1 MYICTIVSD
10 YQKNVIQLVSSGG
23 VGSIP
28 TQQREPSVA
37 SILLN
42 EIGVSIISSLIVEN
56 IMEVLPMIDNLLV
69 LVIVVSVMVA
79 APDLYIKS
87 TLLGAFFYVVKF
99 I

>member
-1 MYICTIVSD
+1 M
-10 YQKNVIQLVSSGG
+10 IQLVSSGG

-69 LVIVVSVMVA
+69 LGIVVSVMVA

-87 TLLGAFFYVVKF
+87 TLLCAFFLCG
-99 I
+99 